1 MASNAKKPLTAKQS
15 LEEVEELFKEN
26 EKGYVTYEKLI
37 KLFDKSPTQANTKK
51 IESLAKK
58 YKVTLKTSA
67 EVAEIKNIEDAK
79 KRH

>member
-1 MASNAKKPLTAKQS
+1 MASNAKKPLTTKQS

-51 IESLAKK
+51 
-58 YKVTLKTSA
+58 
-67 EVAEIKNIEDAK
+67 
-79 KRH
+79 